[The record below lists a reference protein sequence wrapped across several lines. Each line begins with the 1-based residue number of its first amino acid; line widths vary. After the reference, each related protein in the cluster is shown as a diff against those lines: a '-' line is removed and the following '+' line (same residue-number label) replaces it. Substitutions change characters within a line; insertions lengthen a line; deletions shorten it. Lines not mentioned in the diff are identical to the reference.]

1 MSIPKE
7 LLDYDLMLEVESV
20 YLSTKDDARGYGTG
34 SSKDV
39 YSLNRTAE
47 VMKMTRSKVR
57 KILITLGTMESSLPE
72 NARDMLE
79 AGEPLKNIASVL
91 GCSIANVSINIP
103 YRTVIYNGAIKTTGS
118 LRTQRYRARIKLRQ
132 EKTINRVNQ
141 PPTT

>member
-1 MSIPKE
+1 MSTPKE

-20 YLSTKDDARGYGTG
+20 YLSTKDDAVSDDTTG
-34 SSKDV
+34 IGL
-39 YSLNRTAE
+39 YSLNKTAE

-79 AGEPLKNIASVL
+79 AGEPLKNIASTL

-103 YRTVIYNGAIKTTGS
+103 YRTVIHNGAIKTTGS
-118 LRTQRYRARIKLRQ
+118 LRTQRYRARIKLRR
-132 EKTINRVNQ
+132 EKTINRENQ
-141 PPTT
+141 PPAT

>member
-20 YLSTKDDARGYGTG
+20 YLSTKDDARDYCTG
-34 SSKDV
+34 SSQGV

-47 VMKMTRSKVR
+47 AMKMTRSKVR

-72 NARDMLE
+72 NVRDMLE
-79 AGEPLKNIASVL
+79 AGEPLKNIASAL

-103 YRTVIYNGAIKTTGS
+103 YRTVIHNGAIKTIGS

-141 PPTT
+141 PPMT